1 MNEKMVERMGKIS
14 VYPLQEKI
22 LNKIFKKHFKNTDV
36 NGIKVKAEIL
46 NLYYSTGVREIDKM
60 AQHIKRLKI
69 DKKLQQGDL
78 YKAKDLSIRLRRNI
92 AMFIT
97 PTNIQFMIPLCENY
111 YAKKKKNMNFMKRKN
126 QHYRNEH

>member
-1 MNEKMVERMGKIS
+1 MNEKMVERMEKIS

-111 YAKKKKNMNFMKRKN
+111 YAN
-126 QHYRNEH
+126 